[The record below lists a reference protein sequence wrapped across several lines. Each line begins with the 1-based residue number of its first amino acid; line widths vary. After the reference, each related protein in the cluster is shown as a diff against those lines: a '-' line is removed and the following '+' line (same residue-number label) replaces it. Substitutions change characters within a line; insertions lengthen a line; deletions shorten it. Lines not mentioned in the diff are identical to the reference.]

1 MSTFALLEQ
10 NESCLRGVAPTRS
23 RSKSGQRAGVLRTF
37 VGVGSI
43 LVFSGCFQLETNIV
57 LHPDG
62 SGTITERLNFS
73 RKLLDLTQAAGA
85 NLALEPMLARE
96 RVLERMKGMGK
107 DIRLVSHE
115 VREGPMGSRESIS
128 VFAIPNLADFTYV
141 CPFIVRDAW
150 TRLPRLK
157 TLIYPTM
164 EDHSSWIYRAGLV
177 CVEFRPEFAG
187 QVIAATNLPPRTPL
201 ASQGYRD
208 LRPVFQD
215 LMDDLE
221 IKITFESYAPIE
233 VAFYGSGWRDS
244 NARTRK
250 VDLICFAPGRD
261 MDSYGFPLLENEE
274 VVVDFLRFDFNSP
287 WILNTVRE
295 WAKNKT
301 LSALHP
307 GGGIY
312 FRPSREYFQKF
323 FEGKQLKTHRRGV
336 IDARW
341 EELGWVPGQTN

>member
-1 MSTFALLEQ
+1 MGSKKMITPGTARKKMIR
-10 NESCLRGVAPTRS
+10 RGSRPQSAGDCELS
-23 RSKSGQRAGVLRTF
+23 KRSKTSVASVAFLVLLLA
-37 VGVGSI
+37 VC
-43 LVFSGCFQLETNIV
+43 GCVQLETNIV

-62 SGTITERLNFS
+62 SGTITERLAFS
-73 RKLLDLTQAAGA
+73 RKILDLAEAAEPE
-85 NLALEPMLARE
+85 LRLETLLTKE
-96 RVLERMKGMGK
+96 RVLERMKVMGK

-115 VREGPMGSRESIS
+115 IRDGPMASRESIA
-128 VFAIPNLADFTYV
+128 VFSISDLANFTYV
-141 CPFIVRDAW
+141 CPFLVRDSW
-150 TRLPRLK
+150 IQVPRLK

-164 EDHSSWIYRAGLV
+164 ADHSSWVYRAGLV
-177 CVEFRPEFAG
+177 CVEFRPEYVG
-187 QVIAATNLPPRTPL
+187 QAVASTNLPSRSPL
-201 ASQGYRD
+201 ASQGYRE

-215 LMDDLE
+215 LMEDLE

-250 VDLICFAPGRD
+250 VDLICFTPGRD

-274 VVVDFLRFDFNSP
+274 VVVDFLRWDFNSP
-287 WILNTVRE
+287 WIAGAVRE
-295 WAKNKT
+295 WSKNKT

-323 FEGKQLKTHRRGV
+323 FEGKNSRPTAGV
-336 IDARW
+336 
-341 EELGWVPGQTN
+341 